1 MSSKNVRSG
10 NEKGFPLIEFLIII
24 TIIGILAAIA
34 IPQLGEYKMLR
45 YNKDA
50 KANLNNLYLACHAHW
65 KENTGSSDCT
75 IATATQQ
82 GYSQSEDVNVAIS
95 ASKEKDFS
103 ATAKHLSS
111 NTTYTIDSKGTIS

>member
-1 MSSKNVRSG
+1 MSSKNANAGSER
-10 NEKGFPLIEFLIII
+10 GFSLIEFLIII

-45 YNKDA
+45 HNKDA

-75 IATATQQ
+75 ITTATQQ

-103 ATAKHLSS
+103 ATAKHSSS
-111 NTTYTIDSKGTIS
+111 NTTYTIDSKGNIS

>member
-103 ATAKHLSS
+103 ATAKHSSS
-111 NTTYTIDSKGTIS
+111 NTTYTIDSKGNIS

>member
-1 MSSKNVRSG
+1 MSSKNAPAG
-10 NEKGFPLIEFLIII
+10 NRKRFPLIEFLIIV

-34 IPQLGEYKMLR
+34 IPQLGEYRMLR
-45 YNKDA
+45 HNKDA

-103 ATAKHLSS
+103 ATAKHSS
-111 NTTYTIDSKGTIS
+111 SKTTYTIDSKGNIS

>member
-1 MSSKNVRSG
+1 MSSKNAPAG
-10 NEKGFPLIEFLIII
+10 NKKRFPLIEFLIII

-103 ATAKHLSS
+103 ATAKHSSS
-111 NTTYTIDSKGTIS
+111 NTTYTIDSKGNIR

>member
-45 YNKDA
+45 HNKDA

-65 KENTGSSDCT
+65 KENTGSRDCT

-82 GYSQSEDVNVAIS
+82 GYTQSEDVNIAIS

-103 ATAKHLSS
+103 ATAKHSS
-111 NTTYTIDSKGTIS
+111 SKTIYTIDSKGNIS

>member
-1 MSSKNVRSG
+1 MSSKNARAG
-10 NEKGFPLIEFLIII
+10 NEKGFSLIEFLIII

-103 ATAKHLSS
+103 ATAKHSSS
-111 NTTYTIDSKGTIS
+111 NTTYTIDSKGNIS

>member
-1 MSSKNVRSG
+1 MSSKNARAG

-34 IPQLGEYKMLR
+34 IPQLSEYKMLR

-103 ATAKHLSS
+103 ATAKHSSS
-111 NTTYTIDSKGTIS
+111 NTTYTIDSKGNIS

>member
-1 MSSKNVRSG
+1 MSSKNAHAGSKSG
-10 NEKGFPLIEFLIII
+10 FSLIEFLIII

-45 YNKDA
+45 HNKDA

-65 KENTGSSDCT
+65 KENTSSSDCT

-82 GYSQSEDVNVAIS
+82 GYTQSEDVNVAIS

-103 ATAKHLSS
+103 ATAKHSS
-111 NTTYTIDSKGTIS
+111 SKTTYTIDGKGNIS

>member
-1 MSSKNVRSG
+1 MSSKNARAG
-10 NEKGFPLIEFLIII
+10 NEKGFSLIEFLIII

-103 ATAKHLSS
+103 ATAKHSSS
-111 NTTYTIDSKGTIS
+111 NTTYTIDSKGNIR

>member
-1 MSSKNVRSG
+1 MSSKNARAG

-103 ATAKHLSS
+103 ATAKHSSS
-111 NTTYTIDSKGTIS
+111 NTTYTIDSKGNIS

>member
-1 MSSKNVRSG
+1 MSSKNTHAGSER
-10 NEKGFPLIEFLIII
+10 GFSLIEFLIII

-45 YNKDA
+45 HNKDA

-103 ATAKHLSS
+103 ATAKHSSS
-111 NTTYTIDSKGTIS
+111 NTTYTIDSKGNIR

>member
-1 MSSKNVRSG
+1 MSSKNARGG

-75 IATATQQ
+75 IATATQR

-95 ASKEKDFS
+95 ASKAKDFS
-103 ATAKHLSS
+103 ATAKHSSS
-111 NTTYTIDSKGTIS
+111 NTTYTIDSKGNIS

>member
-1 MSSKNVRSG
+1 MSSKNVRAG

-103 ATAKHLSS
+103 ATAKHSSS
-111 NTTYTIDSKGTIS
+111 NTTYTIDSKGNIR

>member
-1 MSSKNVRSG
+1 MSSKNARAG
-10 NEKGFPLIEFLIII
+10 NEKGFSLIEFLIII

-34 IPQLGEYKMLR
+34 VPQFGEYKILR

-103 ATAKHLSS
+103 ATAKHSSS
-111 NTTYTIDSKGTIS
+111 NTTYTIDSKGNIS

>member
-1 MSSKNVRSG
+1 MSSKNVRAG

-75 IATATQQ
+75 IATATQH

-103 ATAKHLSS
+103 ATAKHSSS
-111 NTTYTIDSKGTIS
+111 NTTYTIDSKGNIS

>member
-103 ATAKHLSS
+103 ATAKHSSS
-111 NTTYTIDSKGTIS
+111 NTTYTIDSKGNIR